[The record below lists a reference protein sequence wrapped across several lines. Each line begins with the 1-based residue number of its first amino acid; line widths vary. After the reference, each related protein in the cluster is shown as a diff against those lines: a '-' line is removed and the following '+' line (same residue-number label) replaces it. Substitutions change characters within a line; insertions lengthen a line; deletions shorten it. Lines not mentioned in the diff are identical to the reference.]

1 MIQFYE
7 IATNICYTLSFT
19 SFFIGLILIRLIN
32 EKHKE
37 ITAYCVIFLMVI
49 STILGLTF
57 SIFKV
62 HYINDNLSKYTF
74 YINNKKI
81 ENIEDINVYR
91 YKITVN
97 EKTKEIHLS

>member
-1 MIQFYE
+1 MIHFYE
-7 IATNICYTLSFT
+7 IASIICYILSFV
-19 SFFIGLILIRLIN
+19 SIFIGLILIRLIN
-32 EKHKE
+32 EKHRE
-37 ITAYCVIFLMVI
+37 IAAYCIIFLMVI

-57 SIFKV
+57 SVFKV

>member
-1 MIQFYE
+1 
-7 IATNICYTLSFT
+7 
-19 SFFIGLILIRLIN
+19 
-32 EKHKE
+32 
-37 ITAYCVIFLMVI
+37 MVI

-57 SIFKV
+57 SVFKV

-81 ENIEDINVYR
+81 ENIEDINIYQ
-91 YKITVN
+91 YKIVAN